1 MRPGGL
7 HQEFVFSCAPIAVQR
22 ESIGKKLQAA
32 EILQQVVDEFFS
44 GGGLFLFDSVDE
56 SDSLNDVG

>member
-1 MRPGGL
+1 MTGTL
-7 HQEFVFSCAPIAVQR
+7 TIQR
-22 ESIGKKLQAA
+22 SIELCR

>member
-1 MRPGGL
+1 L
-7 HQEFVFSCAPIAVQR
+7 HPHRFSDASAFAI
-22 ESIGKKLQAA
+22 L